1 MKWKVVIFYFI
12 FFFFC
17 LFFHLFYQ
25 VSPIYI
31 SYVALVVVHVV
42 LLMN

>member
-1 MKWKVVIFYFI
+1 MKWKVI
-12 FFFFC
+12 FFFVC

-25 VSPIYI
+25 VTPIYI